1 MTTTLV
7 TSNSPSPSTTE
18 EFDFAQLIQTLLRRW
33 PWIVLGGVSG
43 LLIAGWIT
51 RNSKPVWVG
60 ELQILIDQKEKGGGI
75 GQNSVLAGLA
85 GISVGKS
92 ELETDVKILESA
104 SVLKPVFEQVK
115 YLKTSKGED
124 ISSLRFDE
132 WRDSSL
138 SIKLEKGTSILNI
151 SYQDTDKSLITPV
164 MEQISRTYRAY
175 SGRERSA
182 SLQKGLS
189 YTQNQVNR
197 FRTQASAS
205 SRAVD
210 AFGIRYGIAL
220 NGSSGGAG
228 SSALEKIESSLP
240 DSQIKL
246 NSSNSS
252 TSGASTFKGGSLE
265 QLEQINK
272 ELIRR
277 RQTFTERD
285 PIVQNL
291 LRERDALRLHI
302 EITAGGNLALPG
314 NKPASKEQAQDIL
327 LRYTELERQANRD
340 NNTLN
345 SLENNLLSLQLEK
358 ARSFQPWELI
368 STPTLQDAPVSPK
381 PARNLALGLLA
392 GLGVGS
398 FAALIADRRIGL
410 IFTINEL
417 QQELPGPLLAEL
429 QSPADATLQLVARG
443 PLADASTVGLITLGI
458 KPEAPLLLA
467 LQEHLQQLMPQ
478 AAVLPCVDAV
488 AAGTCSHCMLV
499 TQLGA
504 ASRTELKRLRQ
515 QLQLHP
521 QPLAGWLL
529 LGTSNDC

>member
-1 MTTTLV
+1 MTFTQA
-7 TSNSPSPSTTE
+7 TSTDTSPSTTE
-18 EFDFAQLIQTLLRRW
+18 ELDFAQLIQTLLRRW

-43 LLIAGWIT
+43 LLVAGWIT
-51 RNSKPVWVG
+51 LNSKPVWVG
-60 ELQILIDQKEKGGGI
+60 ELQIVIDEKDKGGGMS
-75 GQNSVLAGLA
+75 QNPALAGLV

-92 ELETDVKILESA
+92 ELETEVKILESA

-115 YLKTSKGED
+115 YLKASKGED
-124 ISSLRFDE
+124 ISSLRFDR

-138 SIKLEKGTSILNI
+138 SIELEKGTSILNI

-164 MEQISRTYRAY
+164 MEHISRIYKAY
-175 SGRERSA
+175 SGRDRSA
-182 SLQKGLS
+182 SLQKSLS
-189 YTQNQVNR
+189 HTQNQVNR
-197 FRTQASAS
+197 FRTKASAS

-210 AFGIRYGIAL
+210 AFGIRYGIAS
-220 NGSSGGAG
+220 NGSSGGG
-228 SSALEKIESSLP
+228 ESSAPETMKSS
-240 DSQIKL
+240 
-246 NSSNSS
+246 SS
-252 TSGASTFKGGSLE
+252 TSGTSTLKGGSFE

-291 LRERDALRLHI
+291 LRDRDALRRHI

-327 LRYTELERQANRD
+327 LRYKELERQASRD
-340 NNTLN
+340 NSTLN

-358 ARSFQPWELI
+358 AQSFQPWELI
-368 STPTLQDAPVSPK
+368 STPTLQDAPVSPR

-392 GLGVGS
+392 GLGFGS

-410 IFTINEL
+410 IFTIEEL

-443 PLADASTVGLITLGI
+443 PLADASTVGLITLGL

-488 AAGTCSHCMLV
+488 AASTCSHCLLV

>member
-1 MTTTLV
+1 MTFTQA
-7 TSNSPSPSTTE
+7 TSTDTSPSTTE
-18 EFDFAQLIQTLLRRW
+18 ELDFAQLIQTLLRRW

-60 ELQILIDQKEKGGGI
+60 ELQIFIDEKNKGGGMS
-75 GQNSVLAGLA
+75 QNSALANLVGV
-85 GISVGKS
+85 SVGKS
-92 ELETDVKILESA
+92 ELETEVKILESA
-104 SVLKPVFEQVK
+104 SVLKQVFEQVK

-124 ISSLRFDE
+124 ISSLRFDR

-138 SIKLEKGTSILNI
+138 SIELEKGTSILNI

-164 MEQISRTYRAY
+164 MEHISRTYKAY
-175 SGRERSA
+175 SGRDRSA
-182 SLQKGLS
+182 SLQKSLS
-189 YTQNQVNR
+189 HTQNQVNR
-197 FRTQASAS
+197 FRTKASAS

-210 AFGIRYGIAL
+210 AFGIRYGIAS
-220 NGSSGGAG
+220 NGSSGGG
-228 SSALEKIESSLP
+228 ESSAPQTMKSS
-240 DSQIKL
+240 
-246 NSSNSS
+246 SS
-252 TSGASTFKGGSLE
+252 TSGTSTLKGGSFE

-291 LRERDALRLHI
+291 LRDRDALRRHI

-327 LRYTELERQANRD
+327 LRYKELERQASRD
-340 NNTLN
+340 NSTLN

-358 ARSFQPWELI
+358 AQSFQQWELI
-368 STPTLQDAPVSPK
+368 STPTIQDAPISPR

-392 GLGVGS
+392 GLGFGS

-410 IFTINEL
+410 IFTIEEL

-443 PLADASTVGLITLGI
+443 PLADASTVGLITLGL

-488 AAGTCSHCMLV
+488 AASTCSHCLLV

>member
-1 MTTTLV
+1 MTFTQA
-7 TSNSPSPSTTE
+7 TSTDTSPSTTE
-18 EFDFAQLIQTLLRRW
+18 ELDFAQLIQTLLRRW

-60 ELQILIDQKEKGGGI
+60 ELQIVIDEKNKGGGMS
-75 GQNSVLAGLA
+75 QNSALANLVGV
-85 GISVGKS
+85 SVGKS
-92 ELETDVKILESA
+92 ELETEVKILESA
-104 SVLKPVFEQVK
+104 SVLKQVFEQVK

-124 ISSLRFDE
+124 ISSLRFDR

-138 SIKLEKGTSILNI
+138 SIELEKGTSILNI

-164 MEQISRTYRAY
+164 MEHISRTYKAY
-175 SGRERSA
+175 SGRDRSA

-189 YTQNQVNR
+189 YTQIQVDR
-197 FRTQASAS
+197 FRTKASAS

-210 AFGIRYGIAL
+210 AFRIRYGIAM

-228 SSALEKIESSLP
+228 ISALETIKMSLP
-240 DSQIKL
+240 ESQTQMNL
-246 NSSNSS
+246 SNSS
-252 TSGASTFKGGSLE
+252 TSGASTLKGDSFG

-291 LRERDALRLHI
+291 LRDRDALRRHI

-327 LRYTELERQANRD
+327 LRYKELERQASRD
-340 NNTLN
+340 NSTLN

-358 ARSFQPWELI
+358 AQSFQPWELI
-368 STPTLQDAPVSPK
+368 STPTLQDAPISPR

-392 GLGVGS
+392 GLGFGS

-410 IFTINEL
+410 IFTIEEL

-443 PLADASTVGLITLGI
+443 PLADASTVGLITLGL

-488 AAGTCSHCMLV
+488 AASTCSHCLLV